1 MGKIR
6 RSKVKKVSKIA
17 ISDLDYFDKR
27 KKNNEA
33 IKKTREKAKARREET
48 DRRIKHLRSENEDL
62 ESRIQKLRAEL
73 LIMKEIYENHTK
85 KRSPSDSEIKSPG
98 TETMETDEGEDYD
111 ESAEDKKDRLREL
124 IKEIHIL
131 NNS

>member
-1 MGKIR
+1 MGKTKR
-6 RSKVKKVSKIA
+6 FKVKKVFKSA
-17 ISDLDYFDKR
+17 STDLDYFEKR

-33 IKKTREKAKARREET
+33 IKKTREKTKARREDT
-48 DRRIKHLRSENEDL
+48 NQRIKHLRSENEDL

-73 LIMKEIYENHTK
+73 LIMKEIYENHTN
-85 KRSPSDSEIKSPG
+85 KRSQTDSEVISPG
-98 TETMETDEGEDYD
+98 IETMETDEDQDY

-124 IKEIHIL
+124 INEIHIL